1 MVQQTSKP
9 HCASADLDH
18 NDTPSPELPRRGPTS
33 NPQKT
38 VGTRAIR
45 EVVVLKVAGPFSD
58 VVEDLDLAIQLA
70 LADGPRGVVCDLSD
84 VPREAEP
91 GAVEWLALAGRHV
104 RDWPGIPVAVACPDQ
119 RVREALSAHPLGRQL
134 RVTTSV
140 PLAVSG
146 VLATPTPVVERLHL
160 SPHPTAPRASRDFV
174 TRILLGWELGPL
186 TPSVCLVVS
195 ELVTNST
202 MYAGSDIAVSVAWS
216 LEAIRLTVRDR
227 SPELPRP
234 RKSRLGLHGRGL
246 TIVAGVS
253 RSFGVLPTAE
263 GGKVVWAVFDAH
275 EATPRPVLAVQSRS
289 TLKEATTCQPI

>member
-1 MVQQTSKP
+1 MVQQTSNP
-9 HCASADLDH
+9 HYASADFDY
-18 NDTPSPELPRRGPTS
+18 DAQSPELPRRGPTS
-33 NPQKT
+33 GPQKT
-38 VGTRAIR
+38 VRTRVVH
-45 EVVVLKVAGPFSD
+45 EVVVLEAAGPFSD

-70 LADGPRGVVCDLSD
+70 LADEPRGVVYGMSD
-84 VPREAEP
+84 VPRGAEP

-104 RDWPGIPVAVACPDQ
+104 RDWPGIPVAVACPDPQ
-119 RVREALSAHPLGRQL
+119 VREALSAHPLGRHL
-134 RVTTSV
+134 RVTASV

-146 VLATPTPVVERLHL
+146 VLATPTPVVEWLHL
-160 SPHPTAPRASRDFV
+160 SPHPTAPRASRGFV
-174 TRILLGWELGPL
+174 TRTLLGWELDPL

-202 MYAGSDIAVSVAWS
+202 MYAGSDIAISVAWS

-275 EATPRPVLAVQSRS
+275 EPTPRPVLAVQSRS
-289 TLKEATTCQPI
+289 TIEENATCQPI